1 VVAIVN
7 HRNLQDLQK
16 LAFCYSCGKP
26 FAEGDVITRDH
37 VPPTACFA
45 VGDRLRPLILPAHDE
60 CNASY
65 KVGDE
70 RIGQVIS
77 LRHGRITAR
86 KNRRLTFR
94 HFQTPDRQQH
104 IAVDNVNILGAI
116 ERWIRAFHAALYR
129 EPLSP
134 ETRFGI
140 ETPFAVA
147 VPNASGGVGVDS
159 GRIQQHRLFVET
171 IKHNRALGV
180 IDQIVANN
188 GKLRYECVWQQAS
201 NNRNWLCIFGFDIY
215 NWADLGRTALAPQ
228 KGCVGFYQYLLSD
241 APAIATRA
249 TIVRSTSTNAE
260 PLDPFGV

>member
-1 VVAIVN
+1 MASFFLKKGERRGEGIDSN
-7 HRNLQDLQK
+7 GNCMECHKHRHYTESNGPSSQERLPMRITERVSACHVCAW
-16 LAFCYSCGKP
+16 LALVRR
-26 FAEGDVITRDH
+26 A
-37 VPPTACFA
+37 
-45 VGDRLRPLILPAHDE
+45 
-60 CNASY
+60 
-65 KVGDE
+65 
-70 RIGQVIS
+70 S

-86 KNRRLTFR
+86 KNRRLSFR

-104 IAVDNVNILGAI
+104 VAVDNVNILGAI

-147 VPNASGGVGVDS
+147 VPNPNGGVGVDS
-159 GRIQQHRLFVET
+159 GRMRQHRQFVET

-188 GKLRYECVWQQAS
+188 GKLKYECVWEQAS
-201 NNRNWLCIFGFDIY
+201 NTRNWLCIFGLDIY
-215 NWADLGRTALAPQ
+215 NWADLGRTALAPK

-241 APAIATRA
+241 APATATKA
-249 TIVRSTSTNAE
+249 TIVRSTSTNAD
-260 PLDPFGV
+260 PLDPFGF